1 MKTPLGEVVL
11 DCSASRAVLVCGYEI
26 VFSLVW
32 TNFSALLTLVLL
44 GFDSY
49 VIFESQSNVAASRF
63 SFTARL
69 NCPASADN
77 GEIGVYS
84 SVSTH
89 LAFLSVLIA
98 LTAPIFRLKRV
109 LAYFCIV
116 DEGD

>member
-1 MKTPLGEVVL
+1 M
-11 DCSASRAVLVCGYEI
+11 
-26 VFSLVW
+26 
-32 TNFSALLTLVLL
+32 LL

-69 NCPASADN
+69 NCPASTDFPASADN
-77 GEIGVYS
+77 GEIGDYS
-84 SVSTH
+84 SVSTV
-89 LAFLSVLIA
+89 LEFFSVLIA

-109 LAYFCIV
+109 LAYLCIV